1 MLLKEGGNVFKNP
14 DKSLATKRINR
25 EDVENTLAWLEKI
38 TGLPHNDFKLGTTGI
53 ADTSGDLDVAVNIDD
68 VSKDE
73 MIQRLSAWC
82 KQNDKNPKE
91 WIAKSGINVHFKTP
105 INGDESQGFVQ
116 TDFMFGNPEWLKWSM
131 RGEPGGSQY
140 KGKHRHIL
148 LASIAKAQGM
158 KWSYLRGLIDRATDD
173 IITDKPDEIAKMLL
187 DKNADAKNLETVTSI
202 YDSIRGRSDLD
213 QLTTDAR
220 TAFERDR
227 LTLPESTEIL
237 RMKEL
242 AGI

>member
-38 TGLPHNDFKLGTTGI
+38 TGLPHNDFKLGTTGV

-73 MIQRLSAWC
+73 MVQRLSSWC
-82 KQNDKNPKE
+82 KQNGKNPKE

-116 TDFMFGNPEWLKWSM
+116 TDFMFGNPEWLQWSM

>member
-14 DKSLATKRINR
+14 DKSLATKRIDR
-25 EDVENTLAWLEKI
+25 VDVETTLAWLEKI
-38 TGLPHNDFKLGTTGI
+38 TGLPHNDFKLGSTGV

-73 MIQRLSAWC
+73 MVQKLSAWC
-82 KQNDKNPKE
+82 KQNGKNPKE

-105 INGDESQGFVQ
+105 INGDESLGFVQ
-116 TDFMFGNPEWLKWSM
+116 TDLMFGNPEWLKWSM

-140 KGKHRHIL
+140 KGKHRHLL

-173 IITDKPDEIAKMLL
+173 VISDQPDEIAKMLL
-187 DKNADAKNLETVTSI
+187 GKNNDAKSLETVTSI
-202 YDSIRGRSDLD
+202 YDAIRGRSDLE
-213 QLTTDAR
+213 QITADAR

-227 LTLPESTEIL
+227 LTLPEGTEI
-237 RMKEL
+237 RRIREL

>member
-25 EDVENTLAWLEKI
+25 EDVNNTLAWLEKI

-73 MIQRLSAWC
+73 MVQRLSAWC

-116 TDFMFGNPEWLKWSM
+116 TDFMFGNPEWLQWSM

-158 KWSYLRGLIDRATDD
+158 KWSYLRGLLDRATDNV
-173 IITDKPDEIAKMLL
+173 ISDKPDEIAKMLL
-187 DKNADAKNLETVTSI
+187 GKNSDAKNLATVTSI
-202 YDSIRGRSDLD
+202 YDSIRGRGDLD

>member
-1 MLLKEGGNVFKNP
+1 MVLKEGGNVFKNP
-14 DKSLATKRINR
+14 DKSLATKRISR
-25 EDVENTLAWLEKI
+25 EDVDNTLAWLEKI

-73 MIQRLSAWC
+73 MVQRLSAWC

-158 KWSYLRGLIDRATDD
+158 KWSYLRGLLDRATDD
-173 IITDKPDEIAKMLL
+173 VISDQPDEIAKMLL

-202 YDSIRGRSDLD
+202 YDSIRGRGDLD
-213 QLTTDAR
+213 QLITDAR

>member
-1 MLLKEGGNVFKNP
+1 MILKEGGNVFKNP

-25 EDVENTLAWLEKI
+25 EDVENTLTWLEKI
-38 TGLPHNDFKLGTTGI
+38 TGLPHNDFKLGSTGI

-73 MIQRLSAWC
+73 MVQRLSAWC

-91 WIAKSGINVHFKTP
+91 WIKKSGINVHFKTP

-116 TDFMFGNPEWLKWSM
+116 TDLMFGNPKWLQWSM

-140 KGKHRHIL
+140 KGVHRHQL
-148 LASIAKAQGM
+148 LSSIAKAQGM
-158 KWSYLRGLIDRATDD
+158 KWSYLRGLIDRATDEVISD
-173 IITDKPDEIAKMLL
+173 NPDEIAKILL
-187 DKNADAKNLETVTSI
+187 DKNSNSKNLETVTSI
-202 YDSIRGRSDLD
+202 YDSIRGRSDLE
-213 QLTTDAR
+213 QLTADAR
-220 TAFERDR
+220 IAFERDK
-227 LTLPESTEIL
+227 LTLPESKEIL
-237 RMKEL
+237 RIKEL